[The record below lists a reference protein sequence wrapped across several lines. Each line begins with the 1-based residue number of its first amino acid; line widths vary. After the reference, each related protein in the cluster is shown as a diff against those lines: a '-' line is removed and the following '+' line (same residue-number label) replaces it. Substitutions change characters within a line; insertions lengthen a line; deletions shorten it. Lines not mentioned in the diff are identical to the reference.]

1 MQFALRALV
10 ARVHRAAVDVHSLR
24 ILVRCSL
31 FVHLSRMTRDPCR
44 PFFCA
49 SWPVCVHTGIVQLSS
64 FAGLPDAL
72 TVEDLG
78 HSVRC
83 TGCGRQGGASAHPH
97 HRLWIAHLRQTGQ
110 RHRLPYW
117 TSFMPEEDDKKVLAA
132 FQVQG
137 EFLSS

>member
-1 MQFALRALV
+1 
-10 ARVHRAAVDVHSLR
+10 
-24 ILVRCSL
+24 
-31 FVHLSRMTRDPCR
+31 MTRDPLPPVLLSEVRSQGFPIILTC
-44 PFFCA
+44 
-49 SWPVCVHTGIVQLSS
+49 PVCVHTGIVQLSA

-110 RHRLPYW
+110 QHRLSYW
-117 TSFMPEEDDKKVLAA
+117 TSLMPEEDDEKVLAA
-132 FQVQG
+132 FREQG